1 MSLVKQ
7 LVLAIGLI
15 MAIAFAGSFAIN
27 LQHSRTQLEAQLQS
41 HADDAASALAL
52 SLSPHLADPPMIE
65 LMVASMFDSGYFASI
80 QITAAEDGRVLFE
93 RQRRSRQSPAPAWF
107 VRLADLRPELGSA
120 LLMQGWQQFGQVQVV
135 SDPHLAI
142 ESLWLAA
149 KQTLLWLILCGAVS
163 AAIGVLAL
171 RRRLRPLDAMAAQ
184 AEAASRLEYYQV
196 EPLPKARELRQ
207 VAATLNLM
215 SSRLKRLFTEESVRA
230 EQFRRQAFEDALT
243 ALPNRLAFEQALAG
257 ALNDLQAPK
266 GALLALRINNLDEL
280 NRQIGSIQVDERL
293 HQLAAPLRALAEE
306 YPEWLCCRPR
316 GGEFVVIAPGARAPE
331 LENIADRLS
340 ALALTLDWPALP
352 GSQPVALGIAGYAPG
367 ETREQ
372 VLDRLDQALACCVEN
387 GTLEAAIIE
396 PATGLDTLSETSP
409 EQWQSWLTDACRQRS
424 FHVHFQP
431 AKRLDGRT
439 ILHHKLLTRLS
450 LGDDQLIPAGEFLPR
465 LERTGLGW
473 QFDCCVVDLAFAQLD
488 RHPAPIAISLTSQTL
503 LERNARARLHSQL
516 VSRPELCRWITL
528 EADARRAVPTD
539 DLAEFVLRLRKL
551 GCGFALEHAGQDLGN
566 LQTWATL
573 GCTYLKV
580 DSRYIRNVDH
590 DLSHRLYLQALVSMA
605 GQLELELV
613 AEQVQTE
620 AELAVLAQLGFHA
633 AQGNAV
639 AVPAPWPATSI
650 A

>member
-15 MAIAFAGSFAIN
+15 LAIAFAGSFAIN

-52 SLSPHLADPPMIE
+52 SLSPHLVDPPMVE

-80 QITAAEDGRVLFE
+80 RITAAEDGRVLFE
-93 RQRRSRQSPAPAWF
+93 RQRRPRQSPAPAWF
-107 VRLADLRPELGSA
+107 ARLADLRPELGTA
-120 LLMQGWQQFGQVQVV
+120 LLMQGWQQFGEVQVA

-149 KQTLLWLILCGAVS
+149 KQTLLWLVLCGAVS
-163 AAIGVLAL
+163 AGLGVLAL

-257 ALNDLQAPK
+257 TLSDPHAPK

-306 YPEWLCCRPR
+306 YPEWFCCRPR
-316 GGEFVVIAPGARAPE
+316 GGEFVVLAPGARAQE
-331 LENIADRLS
+331 LDTIADRLA
-340 ALALTLDWPALP
+340 ALALTLDWPAVP
-352 GSQPVALGIAGYAPG
+352 GNQPVALGIAGYAPG

-372 VLDRLDQALACCVEN
+372 MLDRLDQALARCVESS
-387 GTLEAAIIE
+387 TLEAAIIE
-396 PATGLDTLSETSP
+396 PATGLDALSETSS
-409 EQWQSWLTDACRQRS
+409 EQWQSLLTEACRKRG
-424 FHVHFQP
+424 FIAHFQP
-431 AKRLDGRT
+431 AKRLDGST
-439 ILHHKLLTRLS
+439 VMHHKLLTRLP
-450 LGDDQLIPAGEFLPR
+450 LGNDQLIPAGEFLPR
-465 LERTGLGW
+465 LERMGLGW

-488 RHPAPIAISLTSQTL
+488 RHPAPIAISLTAQTL
-503 LERNARARLHSQL
+503 LERSARARLHSQL
-516 VSRPELCRWITL
+516 MSRPELCRWITL
-528 EADARRAVPTD
+528 EADARRAVPSA

-551 GCGFALEHAGQDLGN
+551 GCGFAVQHAGQDLGN

-590 DLSHRLYLQALVSMA
+590 DLSHRLYLQALVGMA
-605 GQLELELV
+605 RQLELALV

-620 AELAVLAQLGFHA
+620 AELSVLAQLGFDA